1 MLELAKIKINLHNEV
16 NNLRSIEHYLKQ
28 SHFENLWILSDEN
41 QKENLRKILKNR
53 DKQRLINW
61 IRRHPSLLLGEK
73 SIRQLRDDAR
83 EAYIPNYSRMDK
95 LELLTTLKN
104 YKKEPIKPSDLTNR
118 DMILEITKLSDEMT
132 PLFVE
137 AKIKDDYLFVEP
149 AAINFDKKVI
159 LEAFDWMHK
168 IRDNQYQ
175 KVKRT
180 KMLLPDEL
188 WIRYRGWGDFGDH
201 REVVLLNEGL
211 LILRKAVI
219 NSSRPDLFKKS
230 KVKSF
235 INKLAKE
242 EGINVGSVR
251 SYSNEN

>member
-1 MLELAKIKINLHNEV
+1 MIELTKMKTDLHNEV
-16 NNLRSIEHYLKQ
+16 NNLRSLEHYLKQ
-28 SHFENLWILSDEN
+28 QHFENLWMLSDEA
-41 QKENLRKILKNR
+41 QKDNLRKILKNR
-53 DKQRLINW
+53 DKYRLINW
-61 IRRHPSLLLGEK
+61 IRKHPSLLLGEK

-104 YKKEPIKPSDLTNR
+104 YKKTPIKPSDLTNR
-118 DMILEITKLSDEMT
+118 DMILEITKLSDEMSA
-132 PLFVE
+132 LFLE
-137 AKIKDDYLFVEP
+137 AKIKEDYLFVDP
-149 AAINFDKKVI
+149 AAINFNKKVI

-168 IRDNQYQ
+168 IRDDEYQ

-188 WIRYRGWGDFGDH
+188 WIRYKGWGDFGDH

-211 LILRKAVI
+211 QTLRKAVV

-242 EGINVGSVR
+242 EGC
-251 SYSNEN
+251 